1 MRQIDSHNELKGNAI
16 VLFVTLC
23 SFSMMKLPRKSFWLN
38 GHETYLKTTS
48 VISTLT
54 HSFHFDGSILCIF
67 GEVEKK
73 LIFFYTQSNKTVLLF
88 KKFLH

>member
-1 MRQIDSHNELKGNAI
+1 
-16 VLFVTLC
+16 
-23 SFSMMKLPRKSFWLN
+23 MMKLPRKSFWLN

-67 GEVEKK
+67 GEGEKK
-73 LIFFYTQSNKTVLLF
+73 INFFLFTKRQNGTIFLNFYIEWRNA
-88 KKFLH
+88 FLVFYLD

>member
-54 HSFHFDGSILCIF
+54 HRFHFDGSILCIF
-67 GEVEKK
+67 GEGKK
-73 LIFFYTQSNKTVLLF
+73 INFFCDFFLYTQSDKTVLF
-88 KKFLH
+88 F